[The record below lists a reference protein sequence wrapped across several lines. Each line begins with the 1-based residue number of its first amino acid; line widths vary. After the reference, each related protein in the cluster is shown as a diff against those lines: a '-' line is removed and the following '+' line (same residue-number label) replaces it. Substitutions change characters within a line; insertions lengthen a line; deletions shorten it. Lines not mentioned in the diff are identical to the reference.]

1 MLFSPHSPKPSPS
14 ITVRQCTLEDAKAV
28 AKLWHS
34 VFKPP
39 TKNQS
44 PFSARSNKTC
54 EEWEG
59 QLSSA
64 LSAKLQAR
72 YEGRIRRLEQEA
84 EAIRTQLA
92 FVTQQPL
99 ASASGGHGT
108 DGNYDKVRR
117 KDKFAR
123 SFYCFVAEVHDQ
135 EGSSEK
141 EGEKDGRTVLLNG
154 AVALSLAQPQAVLP
168 PPFPS
173 AAPWRCYVSNM
184 AVNPRYRRLGIGS
197 ALLARCER
205 TARVLGHT
213 SLWLHVDSDNRQA
226 ADFYRD
232 KGYVEFPVK
241 KISFDRIKDN
251 YVAHRCLLYKELGP
265 WGKDFNDNFVGLKA
279 SKNNANGTFI
289 WEV

>member
-1 MLFSPHSPKPSPS
+1 MLSSPQFPKSCPS

-28 AKLWHS
+28 AQLWHS
-34 VFKPP
+34 VFKPSIKHQ
-39 TKNQS
+39 T
-44 PFSARSNKTC
+44 PFSARPNKTC
-54 EEWEG
+54 EEWEI

-92 FVTQQPL
+92 VVTRQPL

-108 DGNYDKVRR
+108 GSYDEGRQ

-123 SFYCFVAEVHDQ
+123 SFYCFVAVVHDQ
-135 EGSSEK
+135 EAEE
-141 EGEKDGRTVLLNG
+141 EGEQDGRTILLNG
-154 AVALSLAQPQAVLP
+154 AVAMSLAQPQAVLP

-184 AVNPRYRRLGIGS
+184 AVHSRYRRLGIGS

-205 TARVLGHT
+205 TARMLGHT
-213 SLWLHVDSDNRQA
+213 SLWLHVDSDNKQA

-232 KGYVEFPVK
+232 KGYVEFPLK
-241 KISFDRIKDN
+241 KIFLDRIKDK

-265 WGKDFNDNFVGLKA
+265 WGKDTNDNSVGLKA
-279 SKNNANGTFI
+279 SRNNANGTFI
-289 WEV
+289 WEI